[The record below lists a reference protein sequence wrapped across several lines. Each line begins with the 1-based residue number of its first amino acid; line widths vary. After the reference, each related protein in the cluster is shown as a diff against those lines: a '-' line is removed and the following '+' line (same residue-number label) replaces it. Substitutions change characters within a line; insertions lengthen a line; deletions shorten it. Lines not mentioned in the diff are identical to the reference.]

1 MREHSRD
8 QGRLEDILKYAQ
20 NVEKIMDGISY
31 EGRRKLRHYNYNKE
45 STHTIM
51 PTRPHR
57 NIIVLLLLAVLAIAG
72 CTKHNRSEEAKQL
85 KNELH
90 EMLYKNPEQALARVD
105 SAEQAGVFSAA
116 MANLTRTNIYGSMGQ
131 TRLAVFYGEQ
141 ILNEPELK
149 REGDTY
155 YSALLMLNGLLERNG
170 EWGKALRLADEII
183 ADVEN
188 ERKQGGGTSGISE
201 EVALRVKSRALI
213 SKGDCEKDL
222 GHPNE
227 AERFYLEA
235 IDLMMDGVKHSDDY
249 WVVDGLV
256 MAVLETT
263 EFYLEVD
270 RPEKALALVAKGDT
284 ALARFDRCRDVPD
297 KVHHYRHNN
306 VTINQALVYA
316 ANDMHD
322 KAEPLYQKHRQAENL
337 APYDLV
343 AEARYLAMTDRY
355 DEAIRMFRQADSLY
369 FAQGRAINT
378 VYIQNY
384 MMSQYRTLQKAG
396 RTADVAALAD
406 RMRLLTDSIHVQ
418 ERRIDVEQEQE
429 IREKEAE
436 IATRRQSVIVYRFLA
451 IAAFLVCLFIAYMFW
466 RAAQYNKVLFEKNR
480 RLLAEIEQHEREQQ
494 QAIEQL
500 KAEPEEQLTAEQRL
514 YRRLCELMKNPDVFT
529 DPDTNQDTLA
539 RLLGTN
545 RTYIY
550 DALRECADQTPTDFI
565 NGYRLRHA
573 AHLLATTTDS
583 VSLIAELCGL
593 SRPTFYRLFND
604 TYSMSPA
611 EYRRVAKK

>member
-1 MREHSRD
+1 MKRTIH
-8 QGRLEDILKYAQ
+8 LIL
-20 NVEKIMDGISY
+20 
-31 EGRRKLRHYNYNKE
+31 LC
-45 STHTIM
+45 
-51 PTRPHR
+51 
-57 NIIVLLLLAVLAIAG
+57 AVLALTAG
-72 CTKHNRSEEAKQL
+72 CTKPDRSEEAKQL
-85 KNELH
+85 KNELQ
-90 EMLYKNPEQALARVD
+90 EMVFKAPEQTLARVD

-116 MANLTRTNIYGSMGQ
+116 TANLIRTNIYGNMGQ

-141 ILNEPELK
+141 ILNDSELK

-155 YSALLMLNGLLERNG
+155 YSALLMLIGLLERNG
-170 EWGKALRLADEII
+170 EYGKAIRLSDEMI

-188 ERKQGGGTSGISE
+188 ERKQGGGLSGISE
-201 EVALRVKSRALI
+201 QVALRVKCRALTF
-213 SKGDCEKDL
+213 KGDCEYHL
-222 GHPNE
+222 EHPDE
-227 AERFYLEA
+227 AERFYLEG
-235 IDLMMDGVKHSDDY
+235 IDLMMDGVKHPDDY
-249 WVVDGLV
+249 WVIDPL
-256 MAVLETT
+256 LISIIETT
-263 EFYLEVD
+263 EFYLEQGKA
-270 RPEKALALVAKGDT
+270 EKALALVAKGDT
-284 ALARFDRCRDVPD
+284 ALARLDRCPNVPSY
-297 KVHHYRHNN
+297 VHNYRHNN
-306 VTINQALVYA
+306 ITVLQAMVYA
-316 ANDMHD
+316 ANDQHD
-322 KAEPLYQKHRQAENL
+322 KAETLYLKHRQAEN
-337 APYDLV
+337 PSVYDIG
-343 AEARYLAMTDRY
+343 ADARYLAMTGRY
-355 DEAIRMFRQADSLY
+355 DEAIRLFRQADSLHL
-369 FAQGRAINT
+369 AKGGAINT
-378 VYIQNY
+378 VYIKNY
-384 MMSQYRTLQKAG
+384 LMNQYETLKKAG
-396 RTADVAALAD
+396 RKDDVLALAD
-406 RMRLLTDSIHVQ
+406 RMRQLTDSIHLQ
-418 ERRIDVEQEQE
+418 ERKIDVEQEQE

-436 IATRRQSVIVYRFLA
+436 IATRRQSVIVYRILA

-466 RAAQYNKVLFEKNR
+466 RAAQNNKVLFEKNR

-611 EYRRVAKK
+611 DYRRVAKK

>member
-1 MREHSRD
+1 M
-8 QGRLEDILKYAQ
+8 
-20 NVEKIMDGISY
+20 
-31 EGRRKLRHYNYNKE
+31 

-51 PTRPHR
+51 PTSPHR
-57 NIIVLLLLAVLAIAG
+57 NIIVLLLLAVLALTTG

-105 SAEQAGVFSAA
+105 SAEQAGVFSTAT
-116 MANLTRTNIYGSMGQ
+116 ANLIRTNMYGNLGQ
-131 TRLAVFYGEQ
+131 MRLAIFYGEQ
-141 ILNEPELK
+141 ILNAPELK
-149 REGDTY
+149 SEGDSY
-155 YSALLMLNGLLERNG
+155 YSALLLLNGLLERNG

-322 KAEPLYQKHRQAENL
+322 KAEPLYQKHRQAEDL

-436 IATRRQSVIVYRFLA
+436 IATRRQSVIVYRILA
-451 IAAFLVCLFIAYMFW
+451 IAAFLVCLLIAYLLW
-466 RAAQYNKVLFEKNR
+466 RAYKYNKVLLEKNR
-480 RLLAEIEQHEREQQ
+480 RLVADMEQREQDAQ

-500 KAEPEEQLTAEQRL
+500 KAEPEEKLTTEQQLFRRICTLMADQQPYTDETLNRDSLAALLGTNAKYVEQAIRECSHGENVTDFINRHRL
-514 YRRLCELMKNPDVFT
+514 EHVARLLKTTNDSVALVGELSGIPSRA
-529 DPDTNQDTLA
+529 TLA
-539 RLLGTN
+539 RLFRNAYG
-545 RTYIY
+545 
-550 DALRECADQTPTDFI
+550 
-565 NGYRLRHA
+565 
-573 AHLLATTTDS
+573 
-583 VSLIAELCGL
+583 
-593 SRPTFYRLFND
+593 
-604 TYSMSPA
+604 MSCS
-611 EYRRVAKK
+611 EYRQAARAEKNSGE

>member
-1 MREHSRD
+1 MTLMRKSKYII
-8 QGRLEDILKYAQ
+8 ILTFFVA
-20 NVEKIMDGISY
+20 
-31 EGRRKLRHYNYNKE
+31 
-45 STHTIM
+45 
-51 PTRPHR
+51 
-57 NIIVLLLLAVLAIAG
+57 AIAFTAG
-72 CTKHNRSEEAKQL
+72 CTKPDRSEEATRL
-85 KNELH
+85 KHELQD
-90 EMLYKNPEQALARVD
+90 MLYKNPEQALVRVD

-116 MANLTRTNIYGSMGQ
+116 MANLIRTNMYGNLGQ
-131 TRLAVFYGEQ
+131 MRLAIFYGEQ
-141 ILNEPELK
+141 ILNDPELK
-149 REGDTY
+149 SEGDSY
-155 YSALLMLNGLLERNG
+155 YSALLLLNGLLERNG

-188 ERKQGGGTSGISE
+188 ERKQGGGTSGISD

-263 EFYLEVD
+263 EFYLEVN

-297 KVHHYRHNN
+297 QVHHYRHNN
-306 VTINQALVYA
+306 VIINQALVYA

-337 APYDLV
+337 TPYDLV

-355 DEAIRMFRQADSLY
+355 DEAIRMFRQTDSLY

-384 MMSQYRTLQKAG
+384 LMSQYRTLQKAG
-396 RTADVAALAD
+396 RTNEVLALAD
-406 RMRLLTDSIHVQ
+406 RMRQLTDSIHVQ

-436 IATRRQSVIVYRFLA
+436 IATRRQSLA
-451 IAAFLVCLFIAYMFW
+451 VHRIILVAAVLIILLIAYLLW
-466 RAAQYNKVLFEKNR
+466 RSYKYNKVLLEKNR
-480 RLLAEIEQHEREQQ
+480 RLLAEIEQHERAQQ
-494 QAIEQL
+494 QVIEQL
-500 KAEPEEQLTAEQRL
+500 KAEPEESLSADQQLFRRICDLMDSPDRIYTDADLDRNRL
-514 YRRLCELMKNPDVFT
+514 A
-529 DPDTNQDTLA
+529 Q
-539 RLLGTN
+539 LLGTN
-545 RTYIY
+545 EHYVT
-550 DALRECADQTPTDFI
+550 DAISACT
-565 NGYRLRHA
+565 NGKSVNGFLNDYRLRHA
-573 AHLLATTTDS
+573 AHLLATTKDS
-583 VSLIAELCGL
+583 VALIAELSGF
-593 SRPTFYRLFND
+593 SRSSFFRIFSEAYG
-604 TYSMSPA
+604 MSPSD
-611 EYRRVAKK
+611 YRRAAGK

>member
-1 MREHSRD
+1 MRKSKYII
-8 QGRLEDILKYAQ
+8 ILTFF
-20 NVEKIMDGISY
+20 V
-31 EGRRKLRHYNYNKE
+31 
-45 STHTIM
+45 
-51 PTRPHR
+51 
-57 NIIVLLLLAVLAIAG
+57 AVIAFTAG
-72 CTKHNRSEEAKQL
+72 CTKPDRSEEATRL
-85 KNELH
+85 KHELQD
-90 EMLYKNPEQALARVD
+90 MLYKNPEQALVRVD

-116 MANLTRTNIYGSMGQ
+116 MANLLRTNIYGAMGQ
-131 TRLAVFYGEQ
+131 SRLAVFYGEQ
-141 ILNEPELK
+141 MLNDPELK
-149 REGDTY
+149 SEGDSY
-155 YSALLMLNGLLERNG
+155 YSALLLLNGLLERNG

-263 EFYLEVD
+263 EFYLEVN

-297 KVHHYRHNN
+297 QVHHYRHNN

-337 APYDLV
+337 TPYDLV

-384 MMSQYRTLQKAG
+384 LMSQYRTLQKAG
-396 RTADVAALAD
+396 RTNEVLALAD
-406 RMRLLTDSIHVQ
+406 RMRQLTDSIHVQ

-436 IATRRQSVIVYRFLA
+436 IATRRQSLTVHRIILV
-451 IAAFLVCLFIAYMFW
+451 AAVLIILLIAYLLW
-466 RAAQYNKVLFEKNR
+466 RSYKYNKVLLEKNR
-480 RLLAEIEQHEREQQ
+480 RLLAEIEQHERAQQ
-494 QAIEQL
+494 QVIEQL
-500 KAEPEEQLTAEQRL
+500 KAEPEESLSADQQLFRRICDLMDSPDRIYTDADLDRNRL
-514 YRRLCELMKNPDVFT
+514 A
-529 DPDTNQDTLA
+529 Q
-539 RLLGTN
+539 LLGTN
-545 RTYIY
+545 EHYVT
-550 DALRECADQTPTDFI
+550 DAISACT
-565 NGYRLRHA
+565 NGKSVNGFLNDYRLRHA
-573 AHLLATTTDS
+573 AHLLATTKDS
-583 VSLIAELCGL
+583 VALIAELSGF
-593 SRPTFYRLFND
+593 SRSSFFRIFSEAYG
-604 TYSMSPA
+604 MSPSD
-611 EYRRVAKK
+611 YRRAAGK

>member
-1 MREHSRD
+1 M
-8 QGRLEDILKYAQ
+8 
-20 NVEKIMDGISY
+20 
-31 EGRRKLRHYNYNKE
+31 

-57 NIIVLLLLAVLAIAG
+57 NIIVLLLLAVLALTTG

-105 SAEQAGVFSAA
+105 SAEQAGVFSTAT
-116 MANLTRTNIYGSMGQ
+116 ANLIRTNMYGNLGQ
-131 TRLAVFYGEQ
+131 MRLAIFYGEQ
-141 ILNEPELK
+141 ILNAPELK
-149 REGDTY
+149 SEGDSY
-155 YSALLMLNGLLERNG
+155 YSALLLLNGLLERNG

-322 KAEPLYQKHRQAENL
+322 KAEPLYQKHRQAEDL

-436 IATRRQSVIVYRFLA
+436 IATRRQSVIVYRILA
-451 IAAFLVCLFIAYMFW
+451 IAAFLVCLLIAYLLW
-466 RAAQYNKVLFEKNR
+466 RAYKYNKVLLEKNR
-480 RLLAEIEQHEREQQ
+480 RLVADMEQREQDAQ

-500 KAEPEEQLTAEQRL
+500 KAEPEEKLTTEQQLFRRICTLMADQQPYTDETLNRDSLAALLGTNAKYVEQAIRECSHGENVTDFINRHRL
-514 YRRLCELMKNPDVFT
+514 EHVARLLKTTNDSVALVGELSGIPSRA
-529 DPDTNQDTLA
+529 TLA
-539 RLLGTN
+539 RLFRNAYG
-545 RTYIY
+545 
-550 DALRECADQTPTDFI
+550 
-565 NGYRLRHA
+565 
-573 AHLLATTTDS
+573 
-583 VSLIAELCGL
+583 
-593 SRPTFYRLFND
+593 
-604 TYSMSPA
+604 MSCS
-611 EYRRVAKK
+611 EYRQAARAEKNSGE